1 MFHIS
6 DIRKFERCHR
16 YYYAEQRE
24 AAFHDSFLRNDESM
38 TDLLVEFFAHPDCFV
53 GKRGDEARLFFEN
66 EHRYD
71 YFFNVRFEA
80 GEMRIKVPVLIKG
93 TCGYHVYFVH
103 HGTSVRELDYYS
115 LSIAYQVLLQNN
127 LKVSKIYMISFN
139 PDYVFHNRLEVG
151 KLFVISD
158 SFRERPIIDLVIS
171 HPIDYEKIIAEIKSS
186 SYEESLPI
194 KGRNCHLK
202 VECPHYHDCFGD
214 EEIRD
219 DSIMTLVSSR
229 YKKDMQAEG
238 IERLADVDTSR
249 LEGNRVQYAQ
259 VMASRNG
266 GQFVDKLALRHF
278 LSSIPEGNASF
289 IDFEWDRYL
298 VPPFEGMKPLDV
310 VCFEF
315 ALYYL
320 DDDQQL
326 QNYTFI
332 GTKDCRK
339 EFVEEILRHL
349 PEKGAIFAYNAEGAE
364 VLRLKEL
371 GKIFPE
377 YNKELNKII
386 ARFVDLATPFVEG
399 LVYDVRMAGNY
410 SLKKLVSVVSEYSYR
425 NLDINDG
432 MKAVYSW
439 RNVDKGNLE
448 DSSKVLADLKE
459 YCSLD
464 AYGLLLVYRWLIS
477 LVA

>member
-6 DIRKFERCHR
+6 DIRKFDRCHR
-16 YYYAEQRE
+16 YYYAELKE
-24 AAFHDSFLRNDESM
+24 SSYHDSYLRSDESI
-38 TDLLVEFFAHPDCFV
+38 TDLLIEYFSPARHFL
-53 GKRGDEARLFFEN
+53 GQRGDDSKLFFEN
-66 EHRYD
+66 RDQYD
-71 YFFNVRFEA
+71 YFLNVRLEA
-80 GEMRIKVPVLIKG
+80 DKMRIKVPLMIRNDDSFDI
-93 TCGYHVYFVH
+93 YFVH
-103 HGTSVRELDYYS
+103 YGTALRELDYYS
-115 LSIAYQVLLQNN
+115 LNISYQVLLKNN
-127 LKVSKIYMISFN
+127 LKISKIFMISFN
-139 PDYVFHNRLEVG
+139 PEYIYHEKLSVKD
-151 KLFVISD
+151 LFVITD
-158 SFRERPIIDLVIS
+158 TFREEAIIDLVMN
-171 HPIDYEKIIAEIKSS
+171 HPVDYEKTIEEIEGS
-186 SYEESLPI
+186 SYERSIPV
-194 KGRNCHLK
+194 KGRNCHQK
-202 VECPHYHDCFGD
+202 VVCPHYHECFKD
-214 EEIRD
+214 EKLPD

-229 YKKDMQAEG
+229 FKKDMFSEG
-238 IERLADVDTSR
+238 ISKLADVDINR

-266 GQFVDKLALRHF
+266 GQFVDKLALKYF
-278 LSSIPEGNASF
+278 LSSIPEGSPSF

-298 VPPFEGMKPLDV
+298 VPPYEGMKPLDV

-320 DDDQQL
+320 DENQEL
-326 QNYTFI
+326 QNYTYI

-339 EFVEEILRHL
+339 EFVKAIIEHL
-349 PEKGAIFAYNAEGAE
+349 PAQGAIFAYNAEGAE

-371 GKIFPE
+371 GQIFPQ
-377 YNKELNKII
+377 YRKELNRI
-386 ARFVDLATPFVEG
+386 ASRFVDLATPFVEG

-410 SLKKLVSVVSEYSYR
+410 SLKKLVSIVSEYSYKD
-425 NLDINDG
+425 LDINDG

-448 DSSKVLADLKE
+448 DNSKVLADLKE